1 MNRPVAPSRD
11 AEGGI
16 QVSSSNRPF
25 RFAVQ
30 TFSAS
35 SGAEWADRARRIEG
49 LGYSTLHLA
58 DHYLG
63 PGPAL
68 ESTNHPLQELA
79 SVPAM
84 AAAAAATQSL
94 RIGCRVFCNDY
105 RHPVMLAKEAATLDL
120 LSDGRLE
127 LGMGAGWLRAEYEAA
142 GFQFDSP
149 GTRIARLEEAVELVK
164 ALLSGEPVEHEGE
177 YYETSGFSGAPRPV
191 QRPHPPLMIG
201 GGGRRVLGL
210 AAREANVVSF
220 NFNNRSGIIGP
231 DGVATSTADAT
242 AEKVGWVREAAG
254 DRFDDLEL
262 EIGAYFTF
270 VTDAAEATAAGMG
283 KALGLSAEEMLRH
296 PHGLIGT
303 PDALCEEL
311 ERRRETYG
319 ISYVTVGDAAIDA
332 FAPVVARLAGK

>member
-1 MNRPVAPSRD
+1 MSH
-11 AEGGI
+11 
-16 QVSSSNRPF
+16 RPF
-25 RFAVQ
+25 RFAIQ

-35 SGAEWADRARRIEG
+35 SGAEWRDRARRVEE
-49 LGYSTLHLA
+49 LGYSTLQLA
-58 DHYLG
+58 DHFLG

-68 ESTNHPLQELA
+68 DSTNHPLQELA

-84 AAAAAATQSL
+84 AAAAAATETL

-142 GFQFDSP
+142 GFQFDAP
-149 GTRIARLEEAVELVK
+149 GARIARLEESVSLVK
-164 ALLSGEPVEHEGE
+164 ALMSGEPVEHDGDH
-177 YYETSGFSGAPRPV
+177 YEARGFTGAPRPV

-201 GGGRRVLGL
+201 GGGRRILGL
-210 AAREANVVSF
+210 AAREADVVSF
-220 NFNNRSGIIGP
+220 NFNNRSGVIGP
-231 DGVATSTADAT
+231 DGVANSTADAT

-254 DRFDDLEL
+254 ARFPEIEL

-283 KALGLSAEEMLRH
+283 KALGLSGEEMLRH

-303 PDALCEEL
+303 ADALCEEL
-311 ERRRETYG
+311 ERRRELYG
-319 ISYVTVGDAAIDA
+319 ISYVTVGDNVLDA